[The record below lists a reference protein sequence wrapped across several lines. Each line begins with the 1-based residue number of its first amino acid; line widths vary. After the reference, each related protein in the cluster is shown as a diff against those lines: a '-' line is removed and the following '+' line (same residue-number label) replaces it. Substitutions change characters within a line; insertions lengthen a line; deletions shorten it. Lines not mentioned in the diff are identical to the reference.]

1 MVKLLLEQPN
11 INGSEYGKKE
21 GWTTQWTPLLLAS
34 YNGYV
39 DIVKQM
45 LSYPT
50 FKRLINQESVPYST
64 TPLIDAAHNNHYE
77 VVLELLR
84 VPGIDINNARQYE
97 GLTALDKAVADGDVK
112 LVGILL
118 RCNKTDITIKK
129 NEWSKTSLQRAKYK
143 KEEATKEEEIKRYD
157 DIIKLFES
165 RAAGQTLPGG
175 AKC

>member
-1 MVKLLLEQPN
+1 MAAA
-11 INGSEYGKKE
+11 YG
-21 GWTTQWTPLLLAS
+21 G
-34 YNGYV
+34 
-39 DIVKQM
+39 
-45 LSYPT
+45 
-50 FKRLINQESVPYST
+50 
-64 TPLIDAAHNNHYE
+64 
-77 VVLELLR
+77 
-84 VPGIDINNARQYE
+84 
-97 GLTALDKAVADGDVK
+97 VK

-129 NEWSKTSLQRAKYK
+129 NEWSKTSLERAKYK